1 MCLYTVHDQIKLPSS
16 LFTGANNGLFSGLSP
31 MPLVP
36 VSGGSPPKPP
46 NPRPDPEAE
55 NELFNGGNV
64 RVNVPD
70 GS

>member
-1 MCLYTVHDQIKLPSS
+1 
-16 LFTGANNGLFSGLSP
+16 